1 MGMQLP
7 GEIREILSL
16 CGFNWPEGDETKLL
30 SMGQTWT
37 SLSGQ
42 LDPHVQQAISAAN
55 TVVTQNKSE
64 AIDAFNAKWSG
75 ESGPAHRLAQ
85 GGTGADIVGAGLMVC
100 AGIVLALKVNVIVQA
115 TLTLIAI
122 AEAVAA
128 AFVTFGAS
136 AALVVVLREALKRLL
151 DWLLNQA
158 IGKVLGG

>member
-7 GEIREILSL
+7 SEVRQILSL
-16 CGFNWPEGDETKLL
+16 CGFSWPEGDETKLL
-30 SMGQTWT
+30 SLGQTWT
-37 SLSGQ
+37 GLSGQ
-42 LDPHVQQAISAAN
+42 MDGHVQTANSAA
-55 TVVTQNKSE
+55 TAVWTGNKAE
-64 AIDAFNAKWSG
+64 TIDAFQTKWNGDAS
-75 ESGPAHRLAQ
+75 PVNRLNM

-122 AEAVAA
+122 AEAIAA
-128 AFVTFGAS
+128 AFVTFGAT